1 MIKIHAHLVGEE
13 ICLKQDKE
21 RQCPSPMRWLVLWHV
36 ESNCNASKC
45 SASRQ
50 QVQEY
55 RERSEARDCQQPRL
69 LLGKLL
75 PSSQTLFYPCCRGA
89 VKNATILPRSREQ
102 KMRPLSDFNYHT
114 TAMQKKPFLRLQH
127 PHNANKCSAFFR
139 FVSAPRP
146 CQEARA
152 DGTTRIGIELAPVGT
167 GTPANNRPLGRGAAI
182 GIEHGWKR
190 RQKLPEQEAGLLTVS
205 C

>member
-50 QVQEY
+50 QVQEC

-75 PSSQTLFYPCCRGA
+75 PSSQTLIYPCCRTPSEGGGRSPVSRCPPEPTQSQSGSFRRLGLPGIFFCSRRFFFLHCSCVVDKVRQRSHFLFSGPWQDGA
-89 VKNATILPRSREQ
+89 I
-102 KMRPLSDFNYHT
+102 F
-114 TAMQKKPFLRLQH
+114 
-127 PHNANKCSAFFR
+127 
-139 FVSAPRP
+139 
-146 CQEARA
+146 
-152 DGTTRIGIELAPVGT
+152 DGTDARDVIYVYY
-167 GTPANNRPLGRGAAI
+167 
-182 GIEHGWKR
+182 
-190 RQKLPEQEAGLLTVS
+190 
-205 C
+205 

>member
-75 PSSQTLFYPCCRGA
+75 PSSQTLFYPCCRTPSEGGGRSP
-89 VKNATILPRSREQ
+89 VSRCPPEPTQSQSGSFRRLGLPG
-102 KMRPLSDFNYHT
+102 K
-114 TAMQKKPFLRLQH
+114 
-127 PHNANKCSAFFR
+127 
-139 FVSAPRP
+139 
-146 CQEARA
+146 
-152 DGTTRIGIELAPVGT
+152 G
-167 GTPANNRPLGRGAAI
+167 
-182 GIEHGWKR
+182 
-190 RQKLPEQEAGLLTVS
+190 AGLKRNGKTQSICLHCVGVAVVERVFF
-205 C
+205 CIAVVW